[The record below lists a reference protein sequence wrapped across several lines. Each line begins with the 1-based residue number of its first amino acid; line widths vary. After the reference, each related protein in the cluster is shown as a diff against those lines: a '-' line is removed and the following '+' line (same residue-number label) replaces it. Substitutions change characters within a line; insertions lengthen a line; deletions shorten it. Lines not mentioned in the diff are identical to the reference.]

1 MDNSLAAFFIPV
13 FPPNGVASGLPEG
26 GVNRNNTSISGNIG
40 VSGVNSS
47 SFEQLL
53 VKMKSQQNGNS
64 NAQILSTGDS
74 SILVALDS
82 SSLKADIS
90 DILSQTVEDP
100 VQNNENNSI
109 SNSVAPLVSSQDPLS
124 VNTDGEKITL
134 PSLSSFVR
142 GITDGHE
149 SGMQIL
155 SEGALLLPEK
165 NSLIIPLNMIQA
177 FADSGDI
184 EALNGS
190 EGGDYYIEVLGAPEQ
205 KGQTIVLPARMVN
218 QKSNDEPPVSL
229 IDGYIIL
236 DTQQFTQ
243 LLKTQLPNDAVN
255 PSSQPVISKTPAD
268 KSIFSNHSD
277 FNQTDDTTIKNAS
290 PAVLNESINQYNP
303 LSKEK
308 SSASLDEVITAIV
321 NEYLKNRVP
330 ISDVIENIKQSSLPE
345 ASVLEDKVWQA
356 VLTFNKQT
364 SSEVPDSVKINL
376 EPPLFETNMSEFKE
390 SQIIDQ
396 ELNISQIIQAVQKS
410 VPEIQVGKIQY
421 SDDEQYD
428 LMVKTDELTA
438 AMYNIL
444 NSFVSLQENKPVIDY
459 NTPASSKLQSLTI
472 YLKQGE
478 SGKQEEKIN
487 SAANNEKLVNTTNDL
502 IQSFIQINTEST
514 SPETDFSEKSIGS
527 EEYVQTELS
536 LNIILP
542 AFNGKTE
549 NPDAITAQLSV
560 SLNADAVVPDEK
572 ARIYK
577 LLQQFNSILDNKP
590 EKVLNTIK
598 NEDIL
603 QSSALEKPTINDST
617 DISNQVPVEEN
628 SIPLIVRIKITEL
641 YQQNNPIQNTNDSA
655 GKSSDIFNVST
666 TEESNV
672 LPIATQTAGIHLQS
686 EGSLN
691 ESHNNVK
698 SFTMDSEGSVIQ
710 ITPATIIKS
719 GDSIVVSINSP
730 NIFKIDNPP
739 ETPNMVENASNTPDD
754 TEKSY
759 QIIINTSDVTGFIDN
774 YIPNEQ
780 TVKIPVDVQT
790 ENDAF
795 TAELN
800 ITFKDIKDIVSTII
814 TKEKSLSSQLT
825 NQFQEMNNLNNST
838 LRFDPDIQSD
848 ADKEQINTSIQI
860 GTEKTL
866 HSITETV
873 LQDAVEAPLI
883 FKIPLLVQNADAN
896 SPENSDSDNMLSV
909 KHPVS
914 NQKETEN
921 VPEKLTQQES
931 GLISQNQNVINT
943 DAEIPILQLP
953 KQILVVLQSDFE
965 EGSKVQGMFV
975 VKRDDSDNQQNGLKP
990 ESAQLDLSQSL
1001 KTQGASP
1008 GTDSIPF
1015 DTEFNKQGTS
1025 KHNGNGLLEKRSDS
1039 ALEIGGKEFL
1049 SINKAFEMK
1058 PEFTEKL
1065 SAERNAPVWHTED
1078 LAENIVKQALVSVKS
1093 GISEIKVQLVPPQ
1106 LGKMTVSLQMKD
1118 NQLSANIRVE
1128 TVEAKQLVSDNTQQ
1142 LRESLSDRGINV
1154 VKLDVF
1160 VQNSNQDQLNQSRW
1174 TGFERQ
1180 SHNSYGADKLNET
1193 RYASAQQSEEIFDMT
1208 HRKFGY
1214 NTMEMV
1220 A

>member
-1 MDNSLAAFFIPV
+1 VDNSLAAFFIPV
-13 FPPNGVASGLPEG
+13 FPPNGVAFGLPEG

-40 VSGVNSS
+40 VPGVNSS

-82 SSLKADIS
+82 SSHKADIS
-90 DILSQTVEDP
+90 DILSQTVENP

-134 PSLSSFVR
+134 PSQSSFVR
-142 GITDGHE
+142 GIPDGHK

-165 NSLIIPLNMIQA
+165 NSLIISLNMIQA
-177 FADSGDI
+177 LADSGDI

-205 KGQTIVLPARMVN
+205 KGQTIVLPARIVN

-255 PSSQPVISKTPAD
+255 PYLLDKLIDQSLSSKTVAD
-268 KSIFSNHSD
+268 KNSFSNGNVL
-277 FNQTDDTTIKNAS
+277 NQTNKYPS
-290 PAVLNESINQYNP
+290 QAVLNEP
-303 LSKEK
+303 LILSQEK
-308 SSASLDEVITAIV
+308 STASVNAVMKAIV

-330 ISDVIENIKQSSLPE
+330 VNETIENVDQSVLLGT
-345 ASVLEDKVWQA
+345 SVLEDKVWQA

-376 EPPLFETNMSEFKE
+376 EQPLFETNMSEFKE
-390 SQIIDQ
+390 SHSIEQ

-421 SDDEQYD
+421 CDDEQYD

-487 SAANNEKLVNTTNDL
+487 SAANNEKLVNNTNDL

-628 SIPLIVRIKITEL
+628 SIPLIVRIKIAEL
-641 YQQNNPIQNTNDSA
+641 YQQNNPIQNTNDIA
-655 GKSSDIFNVST
+655 GKSSDTFNVST

-730 NIFKIDNPP
+730 NIFKTDNPP
-739 ETPNMVENASNTPDD
+739 ETPNTVENASNTPYD

-774 YIPNEQ
+774 YISNEQ

-795 TAELN
+795 TAELS
-800 ITFKDIKDIVSTII
+800 IAFKDIKDIVSTII
-814 TKEKSLSSQLT
+814 TEEKSLSSQST
-825 NQFQEMNNLNNST
+825 NQFQEMNNFNNST

-873 LQDAVEAPLI
+873 LRDAAEAPII
-883 FKIPLLVQNADAN
+883 FKVPLLVQNADAN

-909 KHPVS
+909 KRPVS
-914 NQKETEN
+914 NQKENEN
-921 VPEKLTQQES
+921 VPEKLTQQKS

-943 DAEIPILQLP
+943 DAETPILQLP

-975 VKRDDSDNQQNGLKP
+975 VKRNDSDNQQNGLKP
-990 ESAQLDLSQSL
+990 ESAQIELSQSL
-1001 KTQGASP
+1001 KTQGASQ

-1015 DTEFNKQGTS
+1015 DTEFNRQGTS
-1025 KHNGNGLLEKRSDS
+1025 KHNGNGLLEKQSDS

-1049 SINKAFEMK
+1049 SINKAFELK

-1078 LAENIVKQALVSVKS
+1078 LAENIVKQALVSVKR

-1128 TVEAKQLVSDNTQQ
+1128 TVEARQLVSDNTQQ
-1142 LRESLSDRGINV
+1142 LRESLADRGINV

-1180 SHNSYGADKLNET
+1180 SHNSYGADKLNEN
-1193 RYASAQQSEEIFDMT
+1193 RYASAQQSEEIFDTT
-1208 HRKFGY
+1208 HRTFGY